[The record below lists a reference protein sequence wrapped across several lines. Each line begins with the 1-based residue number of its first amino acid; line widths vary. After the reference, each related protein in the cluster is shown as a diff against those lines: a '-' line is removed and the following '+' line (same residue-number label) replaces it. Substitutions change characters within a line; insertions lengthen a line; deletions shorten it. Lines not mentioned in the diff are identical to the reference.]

1 MNSFDLVASRFER
14 SRALPATV
22 AAAIR
27 QALYEHGGLNAKS
40 PLLEVGCGTGRIGAE
55 FCAAG
60 DNYLGLD
67 SSIRMLREF
76 ERKDFPQAPIL
87 VRADGGCLPF
97 CAGVFETVLMVQLL
111 TAQNWPPLLAE
122 ANRVLQSQG
131 VLAIGKTKGPPDGVD
146 AMMRDRLEKLV
157 SGMGMSEPS
166 SDRGAMTEWLKA
178 NSSRQLK
185 LRPIDWVEDR
195 TPRDFIHRKQ
205 SAARFASFPADLR
218 ETALRSLAD
227 WAERHIGPLDA
238 RFSEPY
244 YFSLELYWFQG
255 GAKHD

>member
-1 MNSFDLVASRFER
+1 
-14 SRALPATV
+14 
-22 AAAIR
+22 
-27 QALYEHGGLNAKS
+27 
-40 PLLEVGCGTGRIGAE
+40 
-55 FCAAG
+55 
-60 DNYLGLD
+60 
-67 SSIRMLREF
+67 
-76 ERKDFPQAPIL
+76 
-87 VRADGGCLPF
+87 
-97 CAGVFETVLMVQLL
+97 MVQLL
-111 TAQNWPPLLAE
+111 TAQNWSPLLAE

-131 VLAIGKTKGPPDGVD
+131 VLAIGKTKGPPDGID

-227 WAERHIGPLDA
+227 WAERHIGPLERTVFLWTSTGLKPGQLTKALDG
-238 RFSEPY
+238 EPVGTVVY
-244 YFSLELYWFQG
+244 RDEEHGVKL
-255 GAKHD
+255 